1 VTILASRIA
10 LVAIAAAVVWVLW
23 RSSHP
28 KPVFVVQIQG
38 SEPKAVQGVV
48 TPAFLELLRDVL
60 TRHDV
65 QTGAI
70 RGLPRG
76 ARIGLVFSDQFPAG
90 ARQQVLN
97 WWAMSGWNAGKA
109 KRR

>member
-10 LVAIAAAVVWVLW
+10 LAAIAAAVVWFLW

-28 KPVFVVQIQG
+28 KPVFVVEIQG
-38 SEPKAVQGVV
+38 GQPRAVQGVV

-60 TRHDV
+60 TRHGL
-65 QTGAI
+65 QTGTI
-70 RGLPRG
+70 RGLARG
-76 ARIGLVFSDQFPAG
+76 ARIGLVFSDQFPAA

-97 WWAMSGWNAGKA
+97 WWAMSGWNAGKV
-109 KRR
+109 KRH